1 MKIHLLN
8 GLEMREQL
16 KEKAYKGR
24 MLRVKEVFM
33 EEIKDR
39 EYFKKL
45 ANQLMFDLSDEEA
58 DELVG
63 EFSTLEAQMK
73 LLDAVDTEGV
83 EEMVYPFETPTTFL
97 REDKVSNVISQDDAM
112 ANVKKKLEGHFVL
125 PKVVK

>member
-1 MKIHLLN
+1 
-8 GLEMREQL
+8 
-16 KEKAYKGR
+16 
-24 MLRVKEVFM
+24 M

-58 DELVG
+58 DELVD

-83 EEMVYPFETPTTFL
+83 EEMVYPFEAPTTFL